1 MNVSIY
7 MYECIIYKC
16 IIYIYYI
23 LNTIKIIIDY
33 INSYFI
39 Y

>member
-1 MNVSIY
+1 MNVLYINVLY
-7 MYECIIYKC
+7 
-16 IIYIYYI
+16 IYIYYI